1 MPWSNWS
8 ETAISC
14 IATSHADP
22 ANPLRADGRL
32 GAAAGIEYAAQAMA
46 IHGALLA
53 GSDGA
58 PRQGYL
64 TSVRGVT
71 LHVARLDDLPGQL
84 DVHAERLSGD
94 ASNVLYQFSVSHAG
108 RCLLEGRAAVVLDAN
123 LIEGNHRMKRA
134 LVTGGSG
141 GIGAAI
147 CARLAADGH
156 HVIVHA
162 NRGLARAEAVAAGI
176 VAAGGSAEAVAFD
189 VTDRAA
195 TAAALE
201 TLLEAGAIQIL
212 VNNAGI
218 HADAVF
224 PGMSGEQW
232 DSVVNVSLNGFYNV
246 TRPLVMPMIRTRWG
260 RIINI
265 SSVAAIAGN
274 RGQVNYSAAKGA
286 LHAASKSLALELASR
301 GITVNAV
308 APGIIATDM
317 SEGAFD
323 ADAIKKLVPMQRA
336 GKPKEVADLVAFLAS
351 DQAAYI
357 SGQIISINGAM
368 I

>member
-1 MPWSNWS
+1 
-8 ETAISC
+8 
-14 IATSHADP
+14 
-22 ANPLRADGRL
+22 
-32 GAAAGIEYAAQAMA
+32 
-46 IHGALLA
+46 
-53 GSDGA
+53 
-58 PRQGYL
+58 
-64 TSVRGVT
+64 
-71 LHVARLDDLPGQL
+71 
-84 DVHAERLSGD
+84 
-94 ASNVLYQFSVSHAG
+94 
-108 RCLLEGRAAVVLDAN
+108 
-123 LIEGNHRMKRA
+123 MKRA

-147 CARLAADGH
+147 CRRLAAAGH

-162 NRGLARAEAVAAGI
+162 NRSIDKAEAVVAAI

-189 VTDRAA
+189 VTERAA
-195 TAAALE
+195 TSAALE
-201 TLLEAGAIQIL
+201 TLLDAGAIQIL

-224 PGMSGEQW
+224 PGMSAEQW
-232 DSVVNVSLNGFYNV
+232 HTVVDVSLNGFFNV
-246 TRPLVMPMIRTRWG
+246 TQPLTLPMIRTRWG
-260 RIINI
+260 RIVNI

-286 LHAASKSLALELASR
+286 LNAASKSLALELASR

-323 ADAIKKLVPMQRA
+323 AEAIKRLVPMQRA
-336 GKPKEVADLVAFLAS
+336 GTPEEVANLVAFLSS

-357 SGQIISINGAM
+357 SGQVISINGAM